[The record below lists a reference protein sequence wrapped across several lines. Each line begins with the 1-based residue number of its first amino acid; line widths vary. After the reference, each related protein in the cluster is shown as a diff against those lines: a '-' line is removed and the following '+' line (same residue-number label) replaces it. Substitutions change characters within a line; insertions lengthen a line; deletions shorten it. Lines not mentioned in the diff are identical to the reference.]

1 MALAS
6 RRSSVAWVDDT
17 SGKYNPN
24 FNGGKYIDDKG
35 YVRVL
40 MPEHPSENHGYVYE
54 HRLVMEAIVGR
65 YLEPWET
72 VHHINEIKI
81 DNRKANLFL
90 TTIPEHSALHR
101 EGKKKSPEAKSS
113 LRKHAQKR
121 TRAPLEKEKNY
132 SRGTL
137 ARKSMVSSPEPFG
150 DKSETT

>member
-6 RRSSVAWVDDT
+6 RRNTVKWVDDT

-40 MPEHPSENHGYVYE
+40 MPEHPYENHGYVYE
-54 HRLVMEAIVGR
+54 HRLVMEKILGR

-81 DNRKANLFL
+81 DNREENFFL
-90 TTIPEHSALHR
+90 TTVGEHSALHR
-101 EGKKKSPEAKSS
+101 EGKKKSPEAKSN
-113 LRKHAQKR
+113 LRKHAKKR
-121 TRAPLEKEKNY
+121 VKESK
-132 SRGTL
+132 SLDPQRKRGSL
-137 ARKSMVSSPEPFG
+137 ARRSVLASTEQTE
-150 DKSETT
+150 D